1 MNVKFQEYVF
11 PFKQTYSSHD
21 KEILFS
27 QSAENTFDPNLPP
40 LTAPQNTLSSTPQ
53 DEDDNSTPALTD
65 HASTSDLH
73 NPKATLVNENQQFI
87 PSQVEASPTQ
97 NDMLVTPPSTSDI
110 SLHVAT
116 IETTIPH
123 RQIKQP
129 IWLKDYVT
137 TKPLGKHIYPMSN
150 HLSYSQLSTAYQTYL
165 QAFSALEY
173 VFPFKQT
180 YSSHDKETLFSQSA
194 ENTFDPNLPPLT
206 APQNTLSSTP
216 QDEDDNSTPA
226 LTEPDALTDHASTS
240 DLHNP
245 EATPHLKV
253 VLYFKWMLI
262 MHSYKGTYMR
272 KSTYSYLRDFTVM
285 GSSRHKENIVIILV
299 YVDDL
304 LISGSSSSLI
314 QEANETLHSNFKM
327 KELGELR
334 YFMGIE
340 VMRSNKGILL
350 NQRKYAL
357 QLISEVGLS
366 SCKPVSTPMEQN
378 HKLTTVE
385 YDKHVGNI
393 DDAELQEASSYQK
406 LIGKLLYLTITRPD
420 ICFAVQVLNQFMQ
433 HPKESHMEAALRVV
447 KYIKESLRLGI
458 LLKGGT
464 ANELII
470 YCDSDWVA
478 CPNTRRSRIQK
489 HGSSYSRAHVD
500 KGYVGRTGKQSKG
513 TYTSALYSKASLQIA
528 GSPIFHERTKYIEID
543 CRFVR
548 ERIKKGVITTNYI
561 PTKQQMEDLMTKG
574 LGAAQHKLLL
584 GKQGVLDVIHPPA

>member
-1 MNVKFQEYVF
+1 
-11 PFKQTYSSHD
+11 
-21 KEILFS
+21 
-27 QSAENTFDPNLPP
+27 
-40 LTAPQNTLSSTPQ
+40 
-53 DEDDNSTPALTD
+53 
-65 HASTSDLH
+65 
-73 NPKATLVNENQQFI
+73 
-87 PSQVEASPTQ
+87 
-97 NDMLVTPPSTSDI
+97 
-110 SLHVAT
+110 
-116 IETTIPH
+116 
-123 RQIKQP
+123 
-129 IWLKDYVT
+129 
-137 TKPLGKHIYPMSN
+137 
-150 HLSYSQLSTAYQTYL
+150 
-165 QAFSALEY
+165 
-173 VFPFKQT
+173 
-180 YSSHDKETLFSQSA
+180 
-194 ENTFDPNLPPLT
+194 
-206 APQNTLSSTP
+206 
-216 QDEDDNSTPA
+216 
-226 LTEPDALTDHASTS
+226 
-240 DLHNP
+240 
-245 EATPHLKV
+245 
-253 VLYFKWMLI
+253 
-262 MHSYKGTYMR
+262 MHSCKRTYMR

-350 NQRKYAL
+350 NQRKYDL

-406 LIGKLLYLTITRPD
+406 LIGKLLYLIITRPD

-478 CPNTRRSRIQK
+478 CPNTRKS
-489 HGSSYSRAHVD
+489 VT
-500 KGYVGRTGKQSKG
+500 GYMVKLGNFLLSWKSK
-513 TYTSALYSKASLQIA
+513 
-528 GSPIFHERTKYIEID
+528 
-543 CRFVR
+543 
-548 ERIKKGVITTNYI
+548 
-561 PTKQQMEDLMTKG
+561 KQQIVSRSSAEAEYRSMTAVIAELMWIKGMLEELGNKVKELIHLHCTARHHYKLQEVQFFTKE
-574 LGAAQHKLLL
+574 QST
-584 GKQGVLDVIHPPA
+584 